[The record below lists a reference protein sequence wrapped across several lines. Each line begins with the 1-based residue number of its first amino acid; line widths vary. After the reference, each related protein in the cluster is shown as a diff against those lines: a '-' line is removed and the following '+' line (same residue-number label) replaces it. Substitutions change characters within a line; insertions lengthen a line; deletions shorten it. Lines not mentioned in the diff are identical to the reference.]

1 MKSLIILFMIAFL
14 SNGFCQNRIK
24 SIPMEFDDFSREVG
38 LQGSKFEIAVSDV
51 KFLKLKIL
59 SKSSGKDNEK
69 IIPIDLSRNDS
80 VINIVTLVKTMPSS
94 KESSER
100 EEIIVKVGQSKYA
113 SISELQKYNK
123 QCLSGCPNTPVVQ
136 KVNTE
141 KNEIILYFKFIDPQN
156 TDETLD
162 KVNIIDWMKT
172 SKEYVIVSLLADK

>member
-14 SNGFCQNRIK
+14 CDGLCQNSIK
-24 SIPMEFDDFSREVG
+24 SIPMEFNDFSREVG

-51 KFLKLKIL
+51 KSLKLKIV

-69 IIPIDLSRNDS
+69 IIPIDFSKNDS
-80 VINIVTLVKTMPSS
+80 VVNIVTLIKALPSP

-123 QCLSGCPNTPVVQ
+123 QCLSGCPNMPLVQ
-136 KVNTE
+136 KVNTD

-156 TDETLD
+156 ADGTLD
-162 KVNIIDWMKT
+162 KVNIIGGMKA
-172 SKEYVIVSLLADK
+172 SKEYVIVSLLTDK